1 MGFVLNDFSM
11 KLYDLCTGTLNPVS
25 LIWCYS
31 FTKESLRSPNFSTPN
46 LTIKYAYFRR

>member
-31 FTKESLRSPNFSTPN
+31 FTKESLRSP
-46 LTIKYAYFRR
+46 L